1 MVGKFC
7 VPCQIQT
14 RSLFR
19 LVPAAT
25 EAEQDRLC
33 LSRPPQEEGQLNFED
48 KVSNFRATSS
58 NILDT
63 FNSTTEAKRKTDVF
77 QGDFER
83 KLCI

>member
-25 EAEQDRLC
+25 EAEQDRLS
-33 LSRPPQEEGQLNFED
+33 LSRPPQEDFED
-48 KVSNFRATSS
+48 KVANIGATSS

-83 KLCI
+83 ELCI

>member
-1 MVGKFC
+1 MVGKLC

-14 RSLFR
+14 RPLLR

-25 EAEQDRLC
+25 EAKQDRLG

-48 KVSNFRATSS
+48 KVPNIGATSS

-83 KLCI
+83 ELCI

>member
-1 MVGKFC
+1 MVGKLC

-25 EAEQDRLC
+25 EAKQDRLS

-48 KVSNFRATSS
+48 KVPNIGATSS
-58 NILDT
+58 NILHT

-77 QGDFER
+77 QGDFQRE
-83 KLCI
+83 LCI

>member
-1 MVGKFC
+1 MVGKLC

-25 EAEQDRLC
+25 EAKQDRLS

-48 KVSNFRATSS
+48 KVPNIGATSS
-58 NILDT
+58 NILHT

-83 KLCI
+83 ELCI